1 METDGE
7 INFFHSIRDGQRHVT
22 SGLEKSLPLKDACTA
37 TEVRC
42 PLRTPIVEADRFTGV
57 IECGTDH
64 RRVRKSFEEF
74 RNTREVVRV
83 ERVRVIVEA
92 RDKLKLRRLD

>member
-1 METDGE
+1 MGTDGE
-7 INFFHSIRDGQRHVT
+7 TNFSHPIRAGQRHVPP
-22 SGLEKSLPLKDACTA
+22 GLEKGLPQKDACTA

-42 PLRTPIVEADRFTGV
+42 PLRAPIVEADRFTGV

-64 RRVRKSFEEF
+64 RRVRKSLEEF
-74 RNTREVVRV
+74 RNTREVVRI

>member
-1 METDGE
+1 METDGD
-7 INFFHSIRDGQRHVT
+7 IIYSIARGDGQRPET
-22 SGLEKSLPLKDACTA
+22 SGLEKSLQQKDACTA

-42 PLRTPIVEADRFTGV
+42 PLRAPIVEADRFTGV

-64 RRVRKSFEEF
+64 RRVRKSLEEF
-74 RNTREVVRV
+74 RNTREVVRI